1 VTHGFN
7 QSQRGL
13 ELVISGT
20 GAGTI
25 DVESPPNPNLAPPG
39 WYLLFV
45 LNVSRVPSVGR
56 WVRVTP

>member
-1 VTHGFN
+1 M
-7 QSQRGL
+7 SL
-13 ELVISGT
+13 LVISGI

-25 DVESPPNPNLAPPG
+25 DVESAPSANLAPPG

-45 LNVSRVPSVGR
+45 LVPSVGR